1 MKSWFKSVVVIAAMI
16 TLASLVYGQAY
27 PYSTEQTGNSSPF
40 FEGTMAG
47 KADAKGSAAYGCG
60 GFLCGVFGVVAAA
73 VSDPQ
78 PDPVRVNYLLQSKG
92 SDYVSAY
99 TTSYTKESRKK
110 NLTYAA
116 IGWGASVVVSTIYYV
131 AALSQLEEEDDDY
144 YDKHPA
150 PIGISIPLGKPA
162 PAFSSGN

>member
-1 MKSWFKSVVVIAAMI
+1 MRSWLKYVLAVCVMLSFAALI
-16 TLASLVYGQAY
+16 FGQAY
-27 PYSTEQTGNSSPF
+27 PYQTEQSGTNSPF

-60 GFLCGVFGVVAAA
+60 GFLCGVLGVVAAA

-78 PDPVRVNYLLQSKG
+78 PDPVKVNYLLQSKG
-92 SDYVSAY
+92 AEYVSAY
-99 TTSYTKESRKK
+99 SSSYAKESRKK

-116 IGWGASVVVSTIYYV
+116 VGWGVSVAVSVVYYV
-131 AALSQLEEEDDDY
+131 AVLSTVDVDEDP

-150 PIGISIPLGKPA
+150 KLGISIPLGKPA